1 MYTDRRDLRNTAPE
15 TPQAPKKTRSR
26 SDTVK
31 IYGVAAVLLI
41 GAFWLTYQFVQPAPP
56 RSLSIATGR
65 SDGAYYDYARQY
77 QAELKQ
83 EGVELTIIETSGT
96 VDNLNILSDKT
107 RDVQVAFVQSGVAD
121 PATHP
126 NILGLGSLYYE
137 PLWVFVQA
145 GSGIER
151 INQLGDARIAI
162 GAHGSGTRSVS
173 TRLLIDNQLLDR
185 GITTLPLSGRDAS
198 AAFEAG
204 DVDVVFTVAS
214 PQAPSVVELLNNPN
228 AELLDFRR
236 SVAYARRH
244 PFLSSLELPEGILD
258 FSRNIPSNSIHLIAP
273 AATLVAREDLHPA
286 LADLLMQISARLFG
300 RGSMLAESSRFPSP
314 DYLDLPLS
322 NEAKRFYKS
331 GTPFLQRYLPFWA
344 ATLVDRL
351 KVMLLPLLALM
362 IPLSRILPP
371 TYRWAVRKKIYRWYD
386 EIQHIDQSANEVRT
400 PVNLERCLA
409 NLDRIQDEVR
419 EVEVPLGYAHE
430 LYVLRQHIEL
440 LAMQIRGSA
449 VAQQPVDQPG

>member
-1 MYTDRRDLRNTAPE
+1 VYTDRRDLRNTAPE

-77 QAELKQ
+77 QAELKK

-198 AAFEAG
+198 AAF
-204 DVDVVFTVAS
+204 
-214 PQAPSVVELLNNPN
+214 
-228 AELLDFRR
+228 
-236 SVAYARRH
+236 
-244 PFLSSLELPEGILD
+244 GILD

-331 GTPFLQRYLPFWA
+331 GTPL
-344 ATLVDRL
+344 
-351 KVMLLPLLALM
+351 